1 MFNQLSDTELN
12 TTSGGRIGP
21 RINPLT
27 AKPRRIHPG
36 PMPSQAPRGPSY
48 PGPGQL
54 NIAPSRP
61 GNGGMS
67 TGKKAGIGAGAA
79 IITAAATA
87 GILKAEDV
95 I

>member
-1 MFNQLSDTELN
+1 MFTQINDNDLN
-12 TTSGGRIGP
+12 AANGGRKLGWNRLP
-21 RINPLT
+21 TNH
-27 AKPRRIHPG
+27 K
-36 PMPSQAPRGPSY
+36 
-48 PGPGQL
+48 
-54 NIAPSRP
+54 PSRNRPNMRP
-61 GNGGMS
+61 GDHITPAGHFRPASPQSNSGMS